1 MIKPKVYV
9 YFVPKKIELV
19 TTTARNQLKRLSHDF
34 RTTLYISKEFSK
46 IGCILSISP
55 PSTSA
60 ENQLTFLP
68 LDPV

>member
-19 TTTARNQLKRLSHDF
+19 TTTAHNQLSHDF

-46 IGCILSISP
+46 NGCILSISP